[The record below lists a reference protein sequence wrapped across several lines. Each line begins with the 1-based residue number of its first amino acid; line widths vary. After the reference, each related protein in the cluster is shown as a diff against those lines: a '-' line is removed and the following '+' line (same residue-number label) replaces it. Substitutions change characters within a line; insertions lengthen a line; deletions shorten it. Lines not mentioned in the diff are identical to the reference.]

1 MLSNYNKKL
10 TTKIAYG
17 MLIVLNPQFAIPWL
31 ITPPV
36 LAKIAYLAT
45 SWGWAPPIFLAVP
58 RLTPPGLYAYLAT
71 GGSIEATLLSLF
83 NIVVAY
89 SIYAPFVLAA
99 NRVRIEEDNESDT
112 VN

>member
-10 TTKIAYG
+10 TIKIAYG
-17 MLIVLNPQFAIPWL
+17 MPIVLNPQFAIPWL

-36 LAKIAYLAT
+36 LATIAYFAT
-45 SWGWAPPIFLAVP
+45 SWGWVPPVLLAVP
-58 RLTPPGLYAYLAT
+58 RITPPGLYAYLAT
-71 GGSIEATLLSLF
+71 GGSIEAALLSLF
-83 NIVVAY
+83 NIVVA
-89 SIYAPFVLAA
+89 SFIYVPFVLAA